1 MFNWSKH
8 TKHALPFSCSNTT
21 QLKTKARKV
30 LIDRV
35 KARKAREACTRV
47 LMMGKARRR
56 VRRIKHVSMMGKARR
71 PEGAQGA

>member
-35 KARKAREACTRV
+35 KARKTREACRRV

-56 VRRIKHVSMMGKARR
+56 ADTLARKAHKARIND
-71 PEGAQGA
+71 G